1 MNAWTPK
8 HQADYE
14 AFLRRQRE
22 SKANGQER
30 SAGTQGPRSFNDSDP
45 IHVADPSKWT
55 ATLTPASG
63 IMPEPISWLWP
74 GWLARGKMHI
84 IAGQPGTG
92 KTTIAMK
99 MAATV
104 SAGGRWP
111 DGSVVKPGNVVI
123 WSGEDDPADSLVPRL
138 EACGADLSR
147 IFFAGEMSCGKER
160 RAFDPAKD
168 IPALQAAI
176 QEAGGAALIV
186 VDPIVSA
193 TAADSHKNAETRRG
207 LQPLVDMASKLGATL
222 IGITHFTKGSEGRSP
237 IDRVTGSLA
246 FGALA
251 RVVMVAAREQAGDD
265 GKPGQRFLMRAKSN
279 IGEDYGGFYY
289 ELQMAPMRD
298 HPNILASVVCWRQP
312 ITGGAREIL
321 AAAEAKPAD
330 NEGRGIALKEA
341 KEWLRDFLS
350 DGPKAAKEVQSAG
363 GDAGHTWRTLRRAKD
378 GLRVSSVKDGVT
390 KSWVWRL
397 PHDEDDPG
405 DPLHETLDTLAPF
418 PDFQGFQ
425 DGQAMDVF
433 EDGQGLGDKLDTFEG
448 GQEQVS
454 GESFENPQGGQDG
467 QAAGVWT
474 ASDIGCQENRSSGEI
489 ADEGWEDEI

>member
-1 MNAWTPK
+1 
-8 HQADYE
+8 
-14 AFLRRQRE
+14 
-22 SKANGQER
+22 
-30 SAGTQGPRSFNDSDP
+30 
-45 IHVADPSKWT
+45 
-55 ATLTPASG
+55 
-63 IMPEPISWLWP
+63 
-74 GWLARGKMHI
+74 MHI

-104 SAGGRWP
+104 SAEGRWP

-123 WSGEDDPADSLVPRL
+123 WSGEDDPTDTLVPRL
-138 EACGADLSR
+138 ETSGADLNR
-147 IFFAGEMSCGKER
+147 IFFVDQMSSGEER

-168 IPALQAAI
+168 IPTLQAAI
-176 QEAGGAALIV
+176 ETAGGAALII

-193 TAADSHKNAETRRG
+193 SPADSHKNAETRRG
-207 LQPLVDMASKLGATL
+207 LQPLVDMAMKLDAAL
-222 IGITHFTKGSEGRSP
+222 VGITHFTKGSEGRSP

-279 IGEDYGGFYY
+279 IGEDDGGFFYD
-289 ELQMAPMRD
+289 LQMAPMRD
-298 HPNILASVVCWRQP
+298 HPDIFASVVCWRQP

-350 DGPKAAKEVQSAG
+350 DRPKAAKEVESAG
-363 GDAGHTWRTLRRAKD
+363 RDAGHTWRTLRRAKRE
-378 GLRVSSVKDGVT
+378 LHVSSVKDGVT

-397 PHDEDDPG
+397 PHGEG
-405 DPLHETLDTLAPF
+405 DHGDSPPEIVAPLAPF

-425 DGQAMDVF
+425 DGQAMDAF
-433 EDGQGLGDKLDTFEG
+433 EDGQGLGDRLDTFEG

-454 GESFENPQGGQDG
+454 GESFENSQGGQDG

-474 ASDIGCQENRSSGEI
+474 ASDIGCQASRSSGEI
-489 ADEGWEDEI
+489 LDEGWEDEI